1 MTTPTQFVATK
12 LSDPWLLALAA
23 LFAIAC
29 IVAATLSGLMNEL
42 WEMVN
47 PVFLFNADSATS
59 SSNPGQAWAYQWFFI
74 KFWLV
79 PFGVALIAE
88 VIVFLFLC
96 YVGFSEE

>member
-1 MTTPTQFVATK
+1 MNTPAQFVATK
-12 LSDPWLLALAA
+12 LSNPWLLALAA

-29 IVAATLSGLMNEL
+29 IVAATLSGLINEL
-42 WEMVN
+42 WEMIN
-47 PVFLFNADSATS
+47 PVFLFNAEGTTS
-59 SSNPGQAWAYQWFFI
+59 FSNPAQAWAHQWFFI
-74 KFWLV
+74 KFCLV